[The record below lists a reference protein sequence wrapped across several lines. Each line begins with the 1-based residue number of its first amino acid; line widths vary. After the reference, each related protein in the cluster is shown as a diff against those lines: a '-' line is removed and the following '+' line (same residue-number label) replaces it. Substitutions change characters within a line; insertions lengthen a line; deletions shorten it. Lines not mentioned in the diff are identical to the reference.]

1 MSSNLKSK
9 TCTELSRSIQNGN
22 VGGQGD
28 SMRGDAVRREMRIFR
43 KLAGPV
49 VCTLLGFQLSGRG
62 TAGKLV

>member
-9 TCTELSRSIQNGN
+9 TSTELSRSIQNGN

-28 SMRGDAVRREMRIFR
+28 SMRGEAVRREMRIFR

-49 VCTLLGFQLSGRG
+49 VCTLFLAFNFPAEARQAS
-62 TAGKLV
+62 